1 MKTVIRYKPEILV
14 CLGATAGRAV
24 FGPEFRL
31 LRERGR
37 FMPSRFAPKTLAALH
52 PSAFAVGTTRSRPD
66 STGCSWTTSASAP
79 PRRCRRRVG

>member
-37 FMPSRFAPKTLAALH
+37 FMPSRFAPKTLATLH
-52 PSAFAVGTTRSRPD
+52 PSAVLRGRDHAGPARLYRMLLD
-66 STGCSWTTSASAP
+66 GL
-79 PRRCRRRVG
+79 RVIAAA